1 MNNRIIVR
9 RKLEKGKKYIS
20 FIIRLR
26 HSLSEVFFAE
36 NSWGKVGSSTFVL
49 GADQRLSGEGVFN
62 NIYYCPLGFRAL
74 CTCIPLCMRLV
85 ILMVWLCTL
94 ILSIVN
100 SMAYLSFLSG
110 DSNSESIRT
119 SVAELLV

>member
-9 RKLEKGKKYIS
+9 KKLEKGKKYIS

-36 NSWGKVGSSTFVL
+36 NSWGKIGSSTFVL

-62 NIYYCPLGFRAL
+62 SIYYCPLGFRAL
-74 CTCIPLCMRLV
+74 CTFIPLCMSGNKCGESME
-85 ILMVWLCTL
+85 IQWLSDQFNVRFIMKIFEDYCVLCL
-94 ILSIVN
+94 ISL
-100 SMAYLSFLSG
+100 
-110 DSNSESIRT
+110 T
-119 SVAELLV
+119 